1 MSHSDLA
8 KSQIIDGILRKKY
21 KQTEAAEILELSER
35 QIRRLVRR
43 VKARGEDG
51 IIHGLQGQRS
61 NNAHEEEFKTKVLK
75 IYEQRYKDFGPTFAS
90 EKLLED
96 AKICIN
102 RETLRLWLIRDVR
115 REHEWRRRGRKHRQW
130 RERKRWFGMMVQMD
144 GSHHDWLEGRGPWI
158 VLMGYI
164 DDATSTVYARFYKY
178 EGTIPAMDSF
188 KRYVWKY
195 GIPKSIY
202 FDRHSTYKS
211 TGKPSVED
219 ELLNREALTQ
229 VGRALRELGVEL
241 IYANSPQAKGR
252 VERLFRTFQDR
263 LIKEMRLADIKTLEE
278 ANAFLQGYLPKYNE
292 QFSIQA
298 IKKADL
304 HRPVPKGLD
313 LDSILCKKTDRVLR
327 NDFTVIHEK
336 KMYQVLERTKA
347 LRVTVEE
354 RVNGK
359 LYITD
364 QRGRRLRYKEIPRH
378 MIVAAPRALHKPPLY
393 KPYTP
398 GPGTLQYARLMHI
411 SP

>member
-1 MSHSDLA
+1 MSQRELA
-8 KSQIIDGILRKKY
+8 KSQIIDGILHKRY

-35 QIRRLVRR
+35 QIRRLVKR
-43 VKARGEDG
+43 VREVGEEG
-51 IIHGLQGQRS
+51 VVHGLHGRPS
-61 NNAHEEEFKTKVLK
+61 NNAQEEGFKTKVLK

-90 EKLLED
+90 EKLFD
-96 AKICIN
+96 AEKIRIN
-102 RETLRLWLIRDVR
+102 RETLRLWLIRDVK

-164 DDATSTVYARFYKY
+164 DDATSTVYARFYEY
-178 EGTIPAMDSF
+178 EGTIPALDSF
-188 KRYVWKY
+188 KRYVRKY

-211 TGKPSVED
+211 TGKPTDED

-229 VGRALRELGVEL
+229 VGRALRELGVGL
-241 IYANSPQAKGR
+241 IHANSPQAKGR

-263 LIKEMRLADIKTLEE
+263 LIKEMRLADVKTREE
-278 ANAFLQGYLPKYNE
+278 ANTFLQDYLPKYNE

-304 HRPVPKGLD
+304 HRPVPKGFD
-313 LDSILCKKTDRVLR
+313 LDSILCKKTERVVR

-354 RVNGK
+354 RVNGN

-378 MIVAAPRALHKPPLY
+378 MIAAPPRTHHKPLLY
-393 KPYTP
+393 KSYTP